1 MYRWNQLRTSVVR
14 EGTGP
19 LESQSLAER
28 LPRPVASPRF
38 PFSPLTLLQ
47 KYSRTFHGAEEYFGG
62 HTLRTLS
69 LRQSTRSQSITEKSV
84 DGMSVGT
91 VWPLVAD
98 TGMVTGSCVATTLP
112 TVTFG
117 LPVIR
122 QESTSRSRDA
132 FARQYEFESAFEEIF
147 LQVSCTRGLPLM

>member
-1 MYRWNQLRTSVVR
+1 MYRWNQLRTCVVR
-14 EGTGP
+14 EGTG
-19 LESQSLAER
+19 LAGKPITCR
-28 LPRPVASPRF
+28 ASSKAGGVPRF
-38 PFSPLTLLQ
+38 PFSSLTLRQ